1 LIALNIGMRFALYVT
16 LLPLFGLALFGLNVP
31 AADSLGMDA
40 SLRRWLAWGAI
51 AALALSMLSIAVM
64 TATMMGVG
72 VGDIGVSDVG
82 GILTSMSAGMAWVVR
97 IAALVTVL
105 VAVGIRSPTA
115 MHVIAVA
122 GSALALASLAW
133 TGHGAMD
140 SGSRG
145 VVHASADVVHLL
157 AAGAWLGGL
166 LALALSLWPSTPR
179 ADHDLTHRSFARFAA
194 TGTIAVAL
202 LILTGLVNSWLLIGI
217 DRLPALWTSLYGRLL
232 LIKLALFVVMLGL
245 AASNR
250 FHLTP
255 ALQGGIGDG
264 RATLAICS
272 LRKSL
277 AVETAAALGIL
288 GLVSWLGT
296 LSPPISA

>member
-1 LIALNIGMRFALYVT
+1 MRFALYAT
-16 LLPLFGLALFGLNVP
+16 LLPLFGLAMFGLNTP
-31 AADSLGMDA
+31 AADSQSTDA
-40 SLRRWLAWGAI
+40 NLRRWLAWGAI
-51 AALALSMLSIAVM
+51 VALALSTLSIAVM
-64 TATMMGVG
+64 TAAMMGVG

-82 GILTSMSAGMAWVVR
+82 AMLTGMSAGTAWVVR

-105 VAVGIRSPTA
+105 AAVSIRPPTA
-115 MHVIAVA
+115 MLIVA
-122 GSALALASLAW
+122 ASGSALALASLAW

-166 LALALSLWPSTPR
+166 LALALSLWPSTTR
-179 ADHDLTHRSFARFAA
+179 ADHDLTHRSLARFAA

-217 DRLPALWTSLYGRLL
+217 DRLPSLWTSLYGRLL
-232 LIKLALFVVMLGL
+232 VIKLALFVVMLAL

-250 FHLTP
+250 FRLTP
-255 ALQGGIGDG
+255 ALRRGIKDG
-264 RATLAICS
+264 RAKPAIGN
-272 LRKSL
+272 LRRSL
-277 AVETAAALGIL
+277 AVESAAALGIL